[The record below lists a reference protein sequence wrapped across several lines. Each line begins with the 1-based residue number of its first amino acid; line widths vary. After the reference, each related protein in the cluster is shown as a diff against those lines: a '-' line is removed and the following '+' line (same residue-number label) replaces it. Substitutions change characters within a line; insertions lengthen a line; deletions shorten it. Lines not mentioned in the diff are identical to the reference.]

1 MMYVNYYSTF
11 AINVEEISRFFY
23 IFSIK
28 KLFSSIFFD
37 KSIIYHGDFKRNIE
51 NNFSISY
58 NKDSVTAAV
67 RQGTV
72 MKNRSVL

>member
-11 AINVEEISRFFY
+11 AINVEEISRLFY

-37 KSIIYHGDFKRNIE
+37 ESIIYHGDFKRNIE

-58 NKDSVTAAV
+58 NKDSVTAAI

>member
-28 KLFSSIFFD
+28 KSVFFHFFD

-58 NKDSVTAAV
+58 NKDSVTAAI
-67 RQGTV
+67 RQETV

>member
-28 KLFSSIFFD
+28 KSVFFYFFD